1 MIKDLLLHIT
11 KYMMWIYL
19 ILIEKIKCQLEYCLL
34 NNLKVITTII
44 INQNSILKTESIIKI
59 KMLGNQNNIIHNIK
73 SICLLEWKLHNMRNR
88 IMNLAAKI
96 QNKEEV
102 KVQIFEL
109 VWKKKIKRLSKK
121 LESQECAIE
130 AEQVEE
136 AEQAM
141 GIMKKI
147 ILKLFLQ

>member
-44 INQNSILKTESIIKI
+44 IKQNSILKTESIIKI
-59 KMLGNQNNIIHNIK
+59 KMLGNQNNIIHNIRN
-73 SICLLEWKLHNMRNR
+73 ICLLDRKLHNMRNK
-88 IMNLAAKI
+88 ILNLAAKI

-109 VWKKKIKRLSKK
+109 AWKKKIKRLSKK

>member
-59 KMLGNQNNIIHNIK
+59 KMLGNQNNIIHNIR
-73 SICLLEWKLHNMRNR
+73 SIYLLEWKLHNMRNR

-109 VWKKKIKRLSKK
+109 AWKKKIKRLFKK